1 MILDDVKRERKA
13 PCWEGGPGGLV
24 AEANCLHR
32 QRPCCRIT
40 KSFARAGPN
49 HQYGRF
55 VSDLPDQDCCSFTCV
70 CVRPEHVVE
79 AGAET
84 GIERNLAAPA
94 SS

>member
-1 MILDDVKRERKA
+1 MLERWGWWA
-13 PCWEGGPGGLV
+13 GGLV

-49 HQYGRF
+49 HQFPGSTHGRF

-79 AGAET
+79 AAAET